1 MESGK
6 ALSLNPGEKI
16 ILTKK
21 NGRLII
27 EFSLHQDPILD
38 NIVEM
43 WKYDSKKG
51 KSGKS
56 VWLLL
61 KDLSSF
67 IGVYL
72 STGDF
77 EMEIKETKGSGKRKK
92 N

>member
-1 MESGK
+1 MKLENDFT
-6 ALSLNPGEKI
+6 LNPGDKI
-16 ILTKK
+16 FLTKK
-21 NGRLII
+21 TGRLVL
-27 EFSLHQDPILD
+27 EFSLHEDPILD

-51 KSGKS
+51 KHGKS
-56 VWLLL
+56 VWLLS

-67 IGVYL
+67 VSVYL

-77 EMEIKETKGSGKRKK
+77 DLEIKETKGSGKRKK

>member
-1 MESGK
+1 MELESDFT
-6 ALSLNPGEKI
+6 LNPGDKI
-16 ILTKK
+16 LLTKK
-21 NGRLII
+21 KGRGVI
-27 EFSLHQDPILD
+27 EFSLHQDPVLD

-43 WKYDSKKG
+43 WKYDSSKG

-72 STGDF
+72 SGGDF
-77 EMEIKETKGSGKRKK
+77 EIEIKETKGAGKRKK

>member
-1 MESGK
+1 MKLESDFT
-6 ALSLNPGEKI
+6 LNPGDKI
-16 ILTKK
+16 LLTKK
-21 NGRLII
+21 KGRGVV
-27 EFSLHQDPILD
+27 EFSLHQDPVLD

-43 WKYDSKKG
+43 WKYDSNKG

-72 STGDF
+72 SSGDF
-77 EMEIKETKGSGKRKK
+77 EIEIKETKGAGKRKK